1 MIPKK
6 EELIKTKTWHFGMK
20 AHQSQAPTIKSKLK
34 SFIIF
39 VDFIKSSKI
48 ILASLFSFLAIVCFK
63 IYYFMV
69 TYVSKE
75 KVSQISAKNVSVF
88 VVQKS

>member
-1 MIPKK
+1 
-6 EELIKTKTWHFGMK
+6 MK

-48 ILASLFSFLAIVCFK
+48 ILVSLFSFLAIVCFK

-88 VVQKS
+88 VVRKS